1 MNPDPFLLP
10 PTVPG
15 PAPTRRRRWRKRAA
29 VGVVGF
35 VGFTAGVSIVE
46 ALNGPDSDV
55 TASVAPSTTAEVVI
69 EAPTTTVNASTTTT
83 DPRPPASVVTEA
95 PAPVVTEA
103 PAPTTTQAPAPVV
116 TQAPAPV
123 VTEAPAPVAPV
134 VVTSVVTNVVDGDTV
149 DLDNGERVRLVG
161 IDTPE
166 LGDCGADIAAAT
178 VTDMVLGKAVTL
190 AASDE
195 DRDQYG
201 RLLRYVDVDGVDVG
215 GTLLLLGQAV
225 PRYNST
231 DGYGL
236 HPREA
241 EYAAIA
247 LPRPS
252 PAPCPNPRLQLRP
265 RRRRAA
271 RPHPRPQ
278 RRSASYKNCDDV
290 RAHGAAPIYPGD
302 PGWQQKFDRDRD
314 GVGCE

>member
-15 PAPTRRRRWRKRAA
+15 PAPKRRHRWRKRAA
-29 VGVVGF
+29 VGLVGF
-35 VGFTAGVSIVE
+35 VGFTAAVNIVE

-55 TASVAPSTTAEVVI
+55 TASEAPSTTAEVII
-69 EAPTTTVNASTTTT
+69 EAPTTTVAAPTTTT
-83 DPRPPASVVTEA
+83 EVPAPVVTDA

-103 PAPTTTQAPAPVV
+103 PAPTTTE
-116 TQAPAPV
+116 APAPV
-123 VTEAPAPVAPV
+123 VTEAPAPVVTETPAPV
-134 VVTSVVTNVVDGDTV
+134 APAVVTYVVTNVVDGDTV

-178 VTDMVLGKAVTL
+178 VTDMVLGKAITL

-195 DRDQYG
+195 DRDNYG

-215 GTLLLLGQAV
+215 GTLLMLGQAV

-231 DGYGL
+231 DGYGY
-236 HPREA
+236 HPREDQ
-241 EYAAIA
+241 YAAMAVPTNITCDVPA
-247 LPRPS
+247 PAPAPAPVVDTPS
-252 PAPCPNPRLQLRP
+252 PAPAP
-265 RRRRAA
+265 
-271 RPHPRPQ
+271 
-278 RRSASYKNCDDV
+278 RSAHYANCDDV
-290 RAHGAAPIYPGD
+290 RAHGAAPIYAGD
-302 PGWQQKFDRDRD
+302 PGWQSKFDRDHD

>member
-15 PAPTRRRRWRKRAA
+15 PAPRRRPRWRKRAA
-29 VGVVGF
+29 VGLVGL
-35 VGFTAGVSIVE
+35 VGFTAAVNIVE
-46 ALNGPDSDV
+46 ALDGPDSEV
-55 TASVAPSTTAEVVI
+55 TASDAPASTAEVTV
-69 EAPTTTVNASTTTT
+69 EPPTTTVAAPTPTT
-83 DPRPPASVVTEA
+83 EI

-103 PAPTTTQAPAPVV
+103 PAPTTTEAPAPVV
-116 TQAPAPV
+116 TDTAP
-123 VTEAPAPVAPV
+123 PVAPV
-134 VVTSVVTNVVDGDTV
+134 VVTYVVTNVVDGDTV

-195 DRDQYG
+195 DRDRYG

-231 DGYGL
+231 DGYGY
-236 HPREA
+236 HPREDQ
-241 EYAAIA
+241 YAAMAVPTNITCDVPA
-247 LPRPS
+247 PAPAPAPVVDTPS
-252 PAPCPNPRLQLRP
+252 PAPAP
-265 RRRRAA
+265 
-271 RPHPRPQ
+271 
-278 RRSASYKNCDDV
+278 RSAHYANCDDV
-290 RAHGAAPIYPGD
+290 RAHGAAPIYAGD
-302 PGWQQKFDRDRD
+302 PGWQSKFDRDHD